1 MNKLHFKQPLVAGFL
16 AITLLLISSQI
27 AYAHDGFSKQIIEGT
42 FERLDLEIN
51 HGCAGNPVIAQT
63 VLFPTLNPELS
74 AYDSSNNPVT
84 PPNDLAEV
92 SDNGNLEGQLHLIQD
107 RSIFLDQDQ
116 IVSELGNPIGFY
128 GKNGFLKANLL
139 GSVPFKFFGVFFT
152 PTTCYKHINVVT
164 AIADIC
170 STKPPVL
177 ASGKV
182 SLFIPDNGSQIGET
196 AKSLGNEHGVGEPSI
211 MHIDRNLETNP
222 FLDAEGNPTTAC
234 GDGITVTVTP
244 SAEDMDANFKIPG
257 YWPLNSQKDHHKDH
271 K

>member
-92 SDNGNLEGQLHLIQD
+92 TDNGNLGRPVAPYSRPEYFSLI
-107 RSIFLDQDQ
+107 
-116 IVSELGNPIGFY
+116 
-128 GKNGFLKANLL
+128 
-139 GSVPFKFFGVFFT
+139 
-152 PTTCYKHINVVT
+152 
-164 AIADIC
+164 
-170 STKPPVL
+170 
-177 ASGKV
+177 
-182 SLFIPDNGSQIGET
+182 
-196 AKSLGNEHGVGEPSI
+196 
-211 MHIDRNLETNP
+211 
-222 FLDAEGNPTTAC
+222 
-234 GDGITVTVTP
+234 
-244 SAEDMDANFKIPG
+244 KI
-257 YWPLNSQKDHHKDH
+257 K
-271 K
+271 